1 MNDFCVCVCV
11 KLHVVTDIFSLHAR
25 TCSSEIMASE

>member
-1 MNDFCVCVCV
+1 MNDFCVCV

>member
-1 MNDFCVCVCV
+1 MIFVCVCV

-25 TCSSEIMASE
+25 TSSEIMASE